1 MLDLLVLGSGI
12 AGLSAAIR
20 AADAGLKVTVLTKGA
35 ISNTATNY
43 AQGGVAAAL
52 SEPDSPALHRA
63 DTLEAGGGLCDIEAV
78 DVLVR
83 EGPRRVRDLMAL
95 GAEFD
100 RAAIDGELELAREGG
115 HSLARVVHAGGDA
128 TGAEIERALVAALDD
143 HPGIEARERWFTVD
157 LILEGGA
164 VVGVTAIAPDG
175 TLQEVRARNVLLA
188 TGGAGQLFAVT
199 TNPPVST
206 GDGIA
211 MAYRAGAA
219 IADTEFMQF
228 HPTALDVALMPRP
241 LLSEALRGEGA
252 VLRDENGEAFMKAEH
267 PLGDLAPRD
276 VVARAITRR
285 LVARN
290 LAHLFLDATAI
301 TDFAQRF
308 PTVARAAQAAGLDPE
323 HDLLPVAPAAHY
335 LSGGICTD
343 LDGATTLP
351 GLWAC
356 GEVACSGVH
365 GANRLASNSLLDGLV
380 FAPRAVEAIL
390 DGRQEPLATGVLRSV
405 LSVVSKQH
413 AVTTRVSEVSA
424 AGGSITLE
432 ALQRAMTFGAGV
444 LRDAGSLTGVLDVLP
459 LSLPAETPAQYEIN
473 NLVTVARTLVTA
485 ALRREESRG
494 THTRLDFTEQS
505 QQLLGRFI
513 HLFGSEASFVP
524 LVTHVQPAEDVLLTD
539 SARFSTE
546 VV

>member
-35 ISNTATNY
+35 LSNTATNY

-252 VLRDENGEAFMKAEH
+252 VLRDENGEAFMQAEH

-301 TDFAQRF
+301 SDFAQRF

-413 AVTTRVSEVSA
+413 AATPRINEGSA
-424 AGGSITLE
+424 AAGSITLE

-505 QQLLGRFI
+505 PDLLGRFI